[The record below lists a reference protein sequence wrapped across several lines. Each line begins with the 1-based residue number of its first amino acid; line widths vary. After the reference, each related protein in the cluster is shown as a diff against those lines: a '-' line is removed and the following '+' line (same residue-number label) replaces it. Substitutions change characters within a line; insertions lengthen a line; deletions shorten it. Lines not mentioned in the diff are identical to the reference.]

1 MINSKNFHAS
11 PAIINMRIKVKVK
24 PNANKNELKEISPG
38 FFEAR
43 VSVPPEKGKANQRV
57 IELLAKHFKVPKSNI
72 SLISGLTFKEKV
84 FEIN

>member
-1 MINSKNFHAS
+1 MN
-11 PAIINMRIKVKVK
+11 IKVKVK

-57 IELLAKHFKVPKSNI
+57 MELLAKHFKIPKSKIN
-72 SLISGLTFKEKV
+72 LISGNTCKEKL
-84 FEIN
+84 FEIE